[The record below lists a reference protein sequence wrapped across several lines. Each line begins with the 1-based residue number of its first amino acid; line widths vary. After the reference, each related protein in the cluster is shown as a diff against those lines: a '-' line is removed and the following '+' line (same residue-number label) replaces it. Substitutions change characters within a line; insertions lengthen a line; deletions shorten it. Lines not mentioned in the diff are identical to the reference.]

1 MSAQTA
7 RFVLPS
13 RQKLAVAA
21 AALAALAVAGASFYR
36 SFTSL
41 SELAVAYSF
50 PVAQAWTLPI
60 SLDGLVIVATAA
72 AAVSRRARWYA
83 WALLVAGT
91 VASVAANGIH
101 AWELTASP
109 IGVGIAVVP
118 PLVTLA
124 AVHLAIMLARQ
135 SDDAETATAID
146 RDPIGAP
153 VDETDETPVEPEP
166 RPVARLHV
174 APACRAYR
182 RDARRRADAAARYSS
197 SREDVAARRRRRAR
211 RDGDRSR
218 RGRNVAAG
226 RRGEARRLEGSRPSV
241 GEGAPRGARRRGRVR
256 SAPRPVRSCPA

>member
-91 VASVAANGIH
+91 VASVVANGIH
-101 AWELTASP
+101 AWELTTSP
-109 IGVGIAVVP
+109 VGVWIAVLP

-153 VDETDETPVEPEP
+153 IDETDETPVEPEP

-174 APACRAYR
+174 APTVETADVAPMPQRAT
-182 RDARRRADAAARYSS
+182 ARRVKTSRPVDDELAATAIGLVADGMSLRAAGEKLGVSKDRVHRWVKAH
-197 SREDVAARRRRRAR
+197 REAHA
-211 RDGDRSR
+211 
-218 RGRNVAAG
+218 VAAG
-226 RRGEARRLEGSRPSV
+226 
-241 GEGAPRGARRRGRVR
+241 
-256 SAPRPVRSCPA
+256 

>member
-1 MSAQTA
+1 MNDPTP
-7 RFVLPS
+7 RFAIPS
-13 RQKLAVAA
+13 RQTIAVAA

-50 PVAQAWTLPI
+50 PAEQAWTLPI

-91 VASVAANGIH
+91 VASVVANGIH

-109 IGVGIAVVP
+109 VGVWIAVLP

-135 SDDAETATAID
+135 SDDAATD
-146 RDPIGAP
+146 
-153 VDETDETPVEPEP
+153 VDNKRPEIITTSPDEPAEPEP
-166 RPVARLHV
+166 RPVTRLRV
-174 APACRAYR
+174 AAPVDDELRAN
-182 RDARRRADAAARYSS
+182 AIQLVTEGHSLRAAGEKLGVSKDRVHRWVREHRAAQTAAA
-197 SREDVAARRRRRAR
+197 
-211 RDGDRSR
+211 G
-218 RGRNVAAG
+218 
-226 RRGEARRLEGSRPSV
+226 
-241 GEGAPRGARRRGRVR
+241 
-256 SAPRPVRSCPA
+256 

>member
-1 MSAQTA
+1 MIA
-7 RFVLPS
+7 RFDRPS
-13 RQKLAVAA
+13 GQTLAVAA

-50 PVAQAWTLPI
+50 PTSQAWTLPI

-83 WALLVAGT
+83 WALLIAGT
-91 VASVAANGIH
+91 IASVIANGIH

-109 IGVGIAVVP
+109 VGVGIAVVP

-135 SDDAETATAID
+135 SDDDETTTATD
-146 RDPIGAP
+146 RDPIVAP
-153 VDETDETPVEPEP
+153 VDDETPAEPET

-174 APACRAYR
+174 APPVETADVAPMPQRAT
-182 RDARRRADAAARYSS
+182 ARRAKPSRPVDDELAATAIGLVADGMSLRAAGEKLGVSKDRVHRWVKAH
-197 SREDVAARRRRRAR
+197 REAHA
-211 RDGDRSR
+211 
-218 RGRNVAAG
+218 VAAG
-226 RRGEARRLEGSRPSV
+226 
-241 GEGAPRGARRRGRVR
+241 
-256 SAPRPVRSCPA
+256 

>member
-1 MSAQTA
+1 MIA
-7 RFVLPS
+7 S
-13 RQKLAVAA
+13 RMPRRTLAVAA
-21 AALAALAVAGASFYR
+21 AAIAALAVAGASFYR

-50 PVAQAWTLPI
+50 PAEQAWTLPI

-91 VASVAANGIH
+91 IASVVANGIH

-124 AVHLAIMLARQ
+124 AVHLAILLARQ
-135 SDDAETATAID
+135 SDGDETATATD
-146 RDPIGAP
+146 HDPIVAP
-153 VDETDETPVEPEP
+153 VDDETDETDEPT

-174 APACRAYR
+174 APPVETPDVAPIPQR
-182 RDARRRADAAARYSS
+182 AAARRATPRPVDDDLAATAIGLVADGMSLRAAGEKLGVS
-197 SREDVAARRRRRAR
+197 KDRVHRWVKAHREAQA
-211 RDGDRSR
+211 
-218 RGRNVAAG
+218 VAAG
-226 RRGEARRLEGSRPSV
+226 
-241 GEGAPRGARRRGRVR
+241 
-256 SAPRPVRSCPA
+256 